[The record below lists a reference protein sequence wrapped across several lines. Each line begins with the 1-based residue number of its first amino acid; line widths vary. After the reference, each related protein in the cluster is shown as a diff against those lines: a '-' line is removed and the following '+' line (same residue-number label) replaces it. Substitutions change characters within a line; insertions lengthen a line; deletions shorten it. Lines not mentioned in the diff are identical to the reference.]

1 MNSDL
6 ESSRAS
12 SCARAL
18 CCSRVRVLLA
28 RGAAR
33 FDGRAS
39 TRRVLRGLLL
49 VSLCGGLLALTP
61 PGARA
66 QDGAED
72 AVYKDLI
79 EQALNEFKHKNWPE
93 ARALFTRAHERNPN
107 ARTQRGLG
115 VVSYEMRDYVNA
127 MVNLKAALDDSRQP
141 LTDVQRK
148 ECEGLLARAQT
159 YVGVFALKVEPQDA
173 QVLLDGAPPSRNG
186 EGHLLVPFGEH
197 VISASAPGRQ
207 ASSTRLNV
215 QGGERG
221 EIALVLPPEGT
232 APIVAGTPAATGTA
246 LPPAG
251 QSSPGAAPSAGGAAA
266 ADGFG
271 GHGLKYTWV
280 ALGASALF
288 GGTAGLMWSL
298 GQNELD
304 DLDQTCRERA
314 DSADACTRDNT
325 NTDQVKLYQNL
336 TNASIGISAAAL
348 VTAAVLMG
356 VEWPRERQLALGVGP
371 GSLSLRGAF

>member
-6 ESSRAS
+6 ESSPAS

-18 CCSRVRVLLA
+18 TGSA
-28 RGAAR
+28 RR
-33 FDGRAS
+33 L
-39 TRRVLRGLLL
+39 LRGLLL

-66 QDGAED
+66 QEGAED

-79 EQALNEFKHKNWPE
+79 EQALSEFKHKNWQE
-93 ARALFTRAHERNPN
+93 ARVLFTRAHERNPN
-107 ARTQRGLG
+107 ARTLRGMG

-141 LTDVQRK
+141 LTDAQRK

-173 QVLLDGAPPSRNG
+173 LVLLDGAAPNRNG
-186 EGHLLVPFGEH
+186 EGQLLVPFGEH

-221 EIALVLPPEGT
+221 EIALMLPLEGA
-232 APIVAGTPAATGTA
+232 APVAVAGTTTAVGTSA
-246 LPPAG
+246 PAG
-251 QSSPGAAPSAGGAAA
+251 QSSAGAAKSAQTAAA
-266 ADGFG
+266 SDGFG

-298 GQNELD
+298 GQKELD
-304 DLDQTCRERA
+304 DLDQSCRERA
-314 DSADACTRDNT
+314 DSSDACTRDNT
-325 NTDQVKLYQNL
+325 DTDQVKLYQNL

-348 VTAAVLMG
+348 AAAAVLMG

-371 GSLSLRGAF
+371 GTLSLRGAF

>member
-1 MNSDL
+1 
-6 ESSRAS
+6 
-12 SCARAL
+12 
-18 CCSRVRVLLA
+18 
-28 RGAAR
+28 
-33 FDGRAS
+33 
-39 TRRVLRGLLL
+39 VLRGLLL
-49 VSLCGGLLALTP
+49 VSLCGGLLTLTP

-66 QDGAED
+66 QDAED

-79 EQALNEFKHKNWPE
+79 EQALSEFKHKNWQE
-93 ARALFTRAHERNPN
+93 SRALFTRAHERNPN
-107 ARTQRGLG
+107 ARTLRGLG

-159 YVGVFALKVEPQDA
+159 YVGVFALKLEPSDA
-173 QVLLDGAPPSRNG
+173 QVLLDGAAPSRNG

-221 EIALVLPPEGT
+221 EIALVLPPEG
-232 APIVAGTPAATGTA
+232 AAAVAVTGSPAVSGTPP
-246 LPPAG
+246 PPAG
-251 QSSPGAAPSAGGAAA
+251 QSGAASSAGAPAA

-280 ALGASALF
+280 ALGTSALF

-298 GQNELD
+298 GQKELD
-304 DLDQTCRERA
+304 DLDQSCRELA
-314 DSADACTRDNT
+314 DTSDACTRENT
-325 NTDQVKLYQNL
+325 DTDQVKLYQNL

>member
-6 ESSRAS
+6 ESSPAS
-12 SCARAL
+12 SCARASL
-18 CCSRVRVLLA
+18 CARV
-28 RGAAR
+28 
-33 FDGRAS
+33 RAS
-39 TRRVLRGLLL
+39 TRRALRGLLL
-49 VSLCGGLLALTP
+49 ISLCGGVLALTP

-72 AVYKDLI
+72 AVYKELI
-79 EQALNEFKHKNWPE
+79 EQALNEFKHKNWQE
-93 ARALFTRAHERNPN
+93 SRALFARAHERNPN
-107 ARTQRGLG
+107 ARTLRGLG

-173 QVLLDGAPPSRNG
+173 QVLLDGATPGLNG

-197 VISASAPGRQ
+197 EISASAPGRQ
-207 ASSTRLNV
+207 VSSTRLNV

-221 EIALVLPPEGT
+221 EIALVLPPEGA
-232 APIVAGTPAATGTA
+232 APVVAGTPAASGTA
-246 LPPAG
+246 PPPAG
-251 QSSPGAAPSAGGAAA
+251 QSSAGAATSAGAA

-304 DLDQTCRERA
+304 DLDQNCRERA
-314 DSADACTRDNT
+314 DSSDACTRDNT